1 MITTEINQVT
11 DIQTSR
17 EEVTLTSSLTSD
29 SVVLVIG
36 RWMPLHN
43 GHKAFLIQLAKS
55 CRKLVVGIGSCYEN
69 GTSRNCI
76 PAVEREKMLRA
87 VFKKESIPEE
97 AYEIVPIPDFPTFG
111 EWLNVVKQLCF
122 LKGVTHFCSGNKE
135 DILDE
140 LEKNGDDFPFTIIN
154 PEIDSK
160 ISYHATEIRKLIYR
174 GDYEALEKMIPAEVK
189 PILFKNT
196 FKEIVASSRKRGIRI
211 IPGRQTVDII
221 FLVRNLTDG
230 KLYVLLG
237 KRSMKKVDF
246 PGFLGLPGG
255 GIDFFETPTAAAL
268 REFQEETGLALQMMD
283 NSLEPA
289 IVKFPNIPNSNL
301 EQMHLVGI
309 YSSEDESMA
318 GTRGG
323 SSQCFGIFVE
333 DDLEKYQD
341 YLNPTDDLT
350 DVKFYEVKD
359 AISKGLAYQHG
370 EMLEKAVTMFEAS
383 PQLIKPLESEEPKA
397 KADTLVISFVG
408 ASGSGKSTASF
419 GATYMMKKKG
429 ISVEYVPEFAKD
441 LFYNGLLGKYI
452 PNQSY
457 IISEQYKRIYD
468 LLGQVDFIVTDAGIE
483 ISALHAS
490 YESKEVENLAWYLR
504 NKTKQVTIFIERD
517 EEKVPFETKG
527 RTESEA
533 ESRLFGIKLE
543 EYMRNNHASFFK
555 VKGSDEAVDK
565 ALFVASEH
573 LSGRLK

>member
-1 MITTEINQVT
+1 MITNEINQVT
-11 DIQTSR
+11 DIQASR
-17 EEVTLTSSLTSD
+17 EESTLTSSITSD

-36 RWMPLHN
+36 RWMPIHN

-87 VFKKESIPEE
+87 IFKREAIPEE
-97 AYEIVPIPDFPTFG
+97 AYDIVCIPDFPTFR
-111 EWLNVVKQLCF
+111 EWLAVVKQLCV

-140 LEKNGDDFPFTIIN
+140 LEKMGEDFPFKIIN
-154 PEIDSK
+154 PEIHSK
-160 ISYHATEIRKLIYR
+160 ISYHATEIRKLIYQ
-174 GDYEALEKMIPAEVK
+174 GDYETLEKMIPAEVK

-196 FKEIVASSRKRGIRI
+196 FKEILASSRKRGIQI
-211 IPGRQTVDII
+211 TPGRQTVDII

-237 KRSMKKVDF
+237 KRSMEKVDF
-246 PGFLGLPGG
+246 TGFLGLPGG
-255 GIDFFETPTAAAL
+255 GIDLFETPTFATL
-268 REFQEETGLALQMMD
+268 RELEEETGLVLQMID

-289 IVKFPNIPNSNL
+289 IVKFQNVPNSNL
-301 EQMHLVGI
+301 EQMHLIGI

-323 SSQCFGIFVE
+323 SSQCFGVFVE
-333 DDLEKYQD
+333 DYMEKYQD
-341 YLNPTDDLT
+341 CLNPTDDLT
-350 DVKFYEVKD
+350 DVKFYEVND
-359 AISKGLAYQHG
+359 AISKGLAYQQG
-370 EMLEKAVTMFEAS
+370 EMLEKAITMFEAS
-383 PQLIKPLESEEPKA
+383 PQLVKPIQKEEMQNKSE
-397 KADTLVISFVG
+397 TLVISFVG
-408 ASGSGKSTASF
+408 ASGSGKSTAAF
-419 GATYMMKKKG
+419 GTTYRLKKKG

-504 NKTKQVTIFIERD
+504 KKIRQVTIFIERD
-517 EEKVPFETKG
+517 EEKVPFGTSG

-533 ESRLFGIKLE
+533 KSRLFGLKLE
-543 EYMRNNHASFFK
+543 EYINRNDVSFFK
-555 VKGSDEAVDK
+555 AKGSDEAVEI
-565 ALFVASEH
+565 ALQLATQD
-573 LSGRLK
+573 LKNR